1 LQFFS
6 REWQL
11 DLLPPELYQLSQL
24 PAHTTLE
31 DVSLVAGLVLIFCA
45 LAGVVPA
52 WRAARME
59 PVEALRFE

>member
-1 LQFFS
+1 M
-6 REWQL
+6 E
-11 DLLPPELYQLSQL
+11 LLPPELYQLSEL
-24 PAHTTLE
+24 PARTTVE
-31 DVSLVAGLVLIFCA
+31 DVSVVAGLVLLFCA

>member
-1 LQFFS
+1 
-6 REWQL
+6 
-11 DLLPPELYQLSQL
+11 
-24 PAHTTLE
+24 
-31 DVSLVAGLVLIFCA
+31 VAGLVLLFCA